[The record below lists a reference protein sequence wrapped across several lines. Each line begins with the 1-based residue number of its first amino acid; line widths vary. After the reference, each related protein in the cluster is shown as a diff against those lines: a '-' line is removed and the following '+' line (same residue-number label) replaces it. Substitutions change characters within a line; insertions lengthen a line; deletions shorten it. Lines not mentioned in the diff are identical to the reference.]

1 MTPAGK
7 APEESRLTLSQIMGA
22 TDTNLLGTV
31 HGGVLMRLADSLAGV
46 VTARHS
52 GGPTVTVAIDEM
64 VFVTPVQV
72 GDVLHLH
79 SQVNWAGT
87 SSMEAGVRLMADRWD
102 RTDPPIHV
110 ASAYLVFVA
119 VDEEGSSRQV
129 PPLLPQTEEERRR
142 FREAEIRRS
151 HRLARRDA
159 IVNSRAIDPEPAQG

>member
-64 VFVTPVQV
+64 VFVTPHFFTSAEDLSER
-72 GDVLHLH
+72 GREEKLDIRYWFKSWLH
-79 SQVNWAGT
+79 
-87 SSMEAGVRLMADRWD
+87 
-102 RTDPPIHV
+102 
-110 ASAYLVFVA
+110 
-119 VDEEGSSRQV
+119 
-129 PPLLPQTEEERRR
+129 
-142 FREAEIRRS
+142 
-151 HRLARRDA
+151 
-159 IVNSRAIDPEPAQG
+159 